1 MIFEYNGKNIKFSVT
16 GSGTPMVMIHGFLE
30 SSAMWDALIPHFSD
44 YCIITPDLPGMG
56 KSEPIA
62 SVHTMELM
70 AETIQALL
78 NYLRIE
84 EAVFV
89 GHSMGG
95 YITLA
100 CAELF
105 PERISKI
112 ILLNSTFRA
121 DDETRKENRL
131 RGIEMLKAHPK
142 AYISMAIGN
151 YVSEASRERFAEEVN
166 FMKTQAYQFPV
177 EGIIAA
183 LKGMGARKDRSEV
196 LKNFSKPKYLLLAE
210 EDPLIPAK
218 DTARKAEQL
227 GVSTQ
232 IISGGHLSQV
242 ENLSEVVEFLKEIL
256 DGK

>member
-1 MIFEYNGKNIKFSVT
+1 MIFEYNGKNIGFSVI
-16 GSGTPMVMIHGFLE
+16 GNGMPVVMIHGFLE
-30 SSAMWDALIPHFSD
+30 SRDMWDAIIPHFSNC
-44 YCIITPDLPGMG
+44 CIITLDLPGMG
-56 KSEPIA
+56 ESDPIA

-70 AETIQALL
+70 AETVQALL
-78 NYLRIE
+78 NHLKVE

-105 PERISKI
+105 PERILKI
-112 ILLNSTFRA
+112 ILLNSTFRT
-121 DDETRKENRL
+121 DDETRKENRI
-131 RGIEMLKAHPK
+131 RGIEMLKSHPK

-151 YVSEASRERFAEEVN
+151 YVSEASRERFAEKIN

-183 LKGMGARKDRSEV
+183 LKGMAARKDRSEV
-196 LKNFSKPKYLLLAE
+196 LKNFPKPKYLLLAE

-218 DTARKAEQL
+218 DTALEAEQL

-242 ENLSEVVEFLKEIL
+242 ENLPEVVAFLKEAF
-256 DGK
+256 